1 MKIVLCSIVF
11 SEAYQKTIKKL
22 IPKTYTFVTTNKAYT
37 DYIDTD
43 DFIFVYGNAM
53 NEKDKAVQLRTS
65 TNKVNHYNSKLTKL
79 LKDIIYLEGL
89 MDRLF

>member
-1 MKIVLCSIVF
+1 MKIVICTIVF

-22 IPKTYTFVTTNKAYT
+22 IPKTYTITTTNKTYT
-37 DYIDTD
+37 EYIDTD

-79 LKDIIYLEGL
+79 LKDINYLEGL

>member
-1 MKIVLCSIVF
+1 MKIVLCTIVF

-22 IPKTYTFVTTNKAYT
+22 IPKTYTITTTNKTYT
-37 DYIDTD
+37 EYIDTD

-65 TNKVNHYNSKLTKL
+65 TNKLNHYNSKLTKL
-79 LKDIIYLEGL
+79 LKDINYLEGL

>member
-1 MKIVLCSIVF
+1 MKIVLCTMIF

-22 IPKTYTFVTTNKAYT
+22 IPKTYTFTTTNKTYT

-43 DFIFVYGNAM
+43 DFIYVYGNAM
-53 NEKDKAVQLRTS
+53 NEKEQAVQLRTS
-65 TNKVNHYNSKLTKL
+65 TNKLNHYNSKLTKL
-79 LKDIIYLEGL
+79 LKHIQDLEGL